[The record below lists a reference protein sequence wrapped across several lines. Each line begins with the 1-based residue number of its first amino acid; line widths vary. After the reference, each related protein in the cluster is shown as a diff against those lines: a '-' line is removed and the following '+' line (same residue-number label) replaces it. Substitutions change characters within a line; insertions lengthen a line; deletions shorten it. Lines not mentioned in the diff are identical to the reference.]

1 MKKLLYIGI
10 VVLFILVGG
19 YVVALMQFGRG
30 PQQLASH
37 AVLSDPKNISYTIDG
52 VEYPLANGV
61 FAKAKA
67 QGSVSISR
75 VSIFGE
81 PVQGDLDGD
90 GDADAAL
97 TLVYDPGGSGTFF
110 YVVLAI
116 NDKGVYRGTNGIL
129 LGDRIAP
136 QTLEIHYGKAV
147 ANIVVRK
154 PGQSFSDEPTVGK
167 SVWVALDTS
176 LNTISEGV
184 SPVK

>member
-1 MKKLLYIGI
+1 M
-10 VVLFILVGG
+10 
-19 YVVALMQFGRG
+19 
-30 PQQLASH
+30 
-37 AVLSDPKNISYTIDG
+37 
-52 VEYPLANGV
+52 EYPLANGV
-61 FAKAKA
+61 FAKATRE
-67 QGSVSISR
+67 GSASVSR

-136 QTLEIHYGKAV
+136 QTLEINGGKAV
-147 ANIVVRK
+147 ANIVIRK
-154 PGQSFSDEPTVGK
+154 PGQSFVDEPTAPK
-167 SVWVALDTS
+167 SVWVELDKS
-176 LNTISEGV
+176 ANTIREGV